1 MYTINQ
7 LQMMKE
13 NQTFYR
19 KSIRIEPKA
28 LATQFVAFANAD
40 GGTLA
45 IDIKDNGEIEGIKRV
60 TKGK

>member
-1 MYTINQ
+1 
-7 LQMMKE
+7 MMKE